1 MATPRGLPARELLGC
16 CWAGLPTVS
25 RAYSWADFYRFLP
38 IFSDFLGRLRPSTTA
53 TQKTSWEALGS
64 GSSKIRNHHHHYGVV
79 VLLTAFYMTTVY
91 SDYDFFFEDSS
102 YRGIYYYYY
111 YYYY

>member
-38 IFSDFLGRLRPSTTA
+38 ISSDFLGRLRPSTTA

-91 SDYDFFFEDSS
+91 SDYDFVFEDSS
-102 YRGIYYYYY
+102 YRGITNAHTT
-111 YYYY
+111 